1 MDEIKWGEM
10 SAAQRSQWM
19 IKSSVSGIGLTPAAP
34 QQVAPPASTAAGRME
49 VLHPNSNGQRR
60 GVRCTTDWRYG
71 PSRNKQPLSAPSSST
86 PSINATEVIC
96 ISDSESEEHDY
107 LDLEADYRALNSE
120 LYRDLDVDAEPLEG
134 AMASEQEPPAYEM
147 SLRLSN
153 VPEHRKLEIITDL
166 SFYGTPFHDQAVGPN
181 DFQILQLLGSGAFG
195 RVFLVRKLTRSDVG
209 ALYAM
214 KVLNKTDVVREWCT
228 ADHTRTERVAMQ
240 VVNRS
245 PFIASLHYAF
255 QSSSKLYLVMDFAI
269 GGELFTHLIQQGPF
283 DEARARFYIAELV
296 LALEEVHR
304 LGIVYRDIKLE
315 NILLDADGHV
325 VLTDF
330 GLSKFL
336 TPANAY
342 RANSFCGTMEY
353 IAPEMIQSRQKGYDY
368 AVDWWS
374 LGVLTFEMLIGE
386 PPFGSKLG
394 NRQIVRRIQECQPL
408 IPESIGP
415 IAKDFLLRTLEKDPM
430 YRLGGNDRGAREVK
444 EHAFF
449 HGINWSAV
457 RAKLYAAP
465 FKPTLT
471 ADDDVQ
477 NFSTEFTDQ
486 RPEDPECEAPTS
498 SGQLF
503 RGYTYVA
510 PEHVGPLQWEAQCQV
525 EYCNSGVRNIP
536 PKPRGLEL
544 GSLVTSGAYGRCHIA
559 VDGPTNMI
567 FMAKVVPLSKFRV
580 SEVDALISC
589 ALDSSGLRKH
599 TNIATYYQTFRD
611 KCDVWILTKFLC
623 GEELTGPIFRNQL
636 DEDACREII
645 RQIVQALRHVHSKKF
660 IHGDLK
666 PENVVFVGSKDLS
679 VNLVDFGNACY
690 NSTFQSWKDSPRY
703 TVDYASPELLS
714 DLHLVTY
721 SPAVDVYSLGAM
733 LYTML
738 VGHAPFRRDQ
748 ADHVDHS
755 FNAHVLLKMRIHL
768 ESFNQQSERWL
779 SASSAFKQLV
789 IWCLQRSPV
798 DRPSLEEILASEWMS
813 AAAISD

>member
-1 MDEIKWGEM
+1 
-10 SAAQRSQWM
+10 
-19 IKSSVSGIGLTPAAP
+19 
-34 QQVAPPASTAAGRME
+34 
-49 VLHPNSNGQRR
+49 
-60 GVRCTTDWRYG
+60 
-71 PSRNKQPLSAPSSST
+71 
-86 PSINATEVIC
+86 
-96 ISDSESEEHDY
+96 
-107 LDLEADYRALNSE
+107 
-120 LYRDLDVDAEPLEG
+120 
-134 AMASEQEPPAYEM
+134 M

-153 VPEHRKLEIITDL
+153 VSEHRKLEIITDL

-245 PFIASLHYAF
+245 PFMARLPYPF

-353 IAPEMIQSRQKGYDY
+353 IAPEMIQSRPKGYDY

-374 LGVLTFEMLIGE
+374 LGVLTFELLIGE

-408 IPESIGP
+408 IPESICP

-510 PEHVGPLQWEAQCQV
+510 PEHVAPLQWEAQFQV
-525 EYCNSGVRNIP
+525 EYCNSGVHNIP

-544 GSLVTSGAYGRCHIA
+544 GSHVTSGAYGRCHIA

-611 KCDVWILTKFLC
+611 KCDVWILTKFL
-623 GEELTGPIFRNQL
+623 
-636 DEDACREII
+636 
-645 RQIVQALRHVHSKKF
+645 
-660 IHGDLK
+660 
-666 PENVVFVGSKDLS
+666 
-679 VNLVDFGNACY
+679 Y

-755 FNAHVLLKMRIHL
+755 FNAHVLLKMRIQL